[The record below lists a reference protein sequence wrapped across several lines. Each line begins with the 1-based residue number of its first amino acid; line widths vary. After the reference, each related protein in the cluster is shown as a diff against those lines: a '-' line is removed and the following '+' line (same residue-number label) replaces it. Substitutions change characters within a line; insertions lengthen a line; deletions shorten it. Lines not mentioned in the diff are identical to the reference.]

1 MIHAIMT
8 TVIILTNMM
17 MMEEEEEEKE
27 EEEKEEEE
35 EGREYDNCPNVYTV
49 YPNNVHRMIM
59 IEGANLVT
67 PKMN

>member
-17 MMEEEEEEKE
+17 MMEEEEEE
-27 EEEKEEEE
+27 EEEE